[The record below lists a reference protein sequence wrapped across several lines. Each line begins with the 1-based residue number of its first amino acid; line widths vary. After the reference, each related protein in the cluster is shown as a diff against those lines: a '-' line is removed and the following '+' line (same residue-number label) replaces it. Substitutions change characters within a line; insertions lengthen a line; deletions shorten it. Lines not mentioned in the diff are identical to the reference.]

1 MGKKP
6 LQQLRLKKRKTP
18 KINVENMASI
28 KKCPQK
34 MKLIEDTSQ
43 EDLNYKN
50 KLTAKKHTEI
60 DSIRAFELQQM
71 SYIFNFVL
79 FARRE
84 DQKCLRMTSLSVVLM
99 TNTTRSYFILLTI

>member
-1 MGKKP
+1 MLFYLSEKIHKFAYYQPGVERKKKKFNKKSPSILMGKKP
-6 LQQLRLKKRKTP
+6 LQHLRLKKRKTP

-50 KLTAKKHTEI
+50 KLTAK
-60 DSIRAFELQQM
+60 
-71 SYIFNFVL
+71 
-79 FARRE
+79 
-84 DQKCLRMTSLSVVLM
+84 
-99 TNTTRSYFILLTI
+99 

>member
-6 LQQLRLKKRKTP
+6 LQHLRLKKRKTS
-18 KINVENMASI
+18 KINVENMTSI

-50 KLTAKKHTEI
+50 KLTAK
-60 DSIRAFELQQM
+60 
-71 SYIFNFVL
+71 
-79 FARRE
+79 
-84 DQKCLRMTSLSVVLM
+84 
-99 TNTTRSYFILLTI
+99 

>member
-1 MGKKP
+1 MLFYLSEIPTGSRTQEKEIQQKITIYFNGKKTP
-6 LQQLRLKKRKTP
+6 ATFAPKRKTP

-50 KLTAKKHTEI
+50 KLTAK
-60 DSIRAFELQQM
+60 
-71 SYIFNFVL
+71 
-79 FARRE
+79 
-84 DQKCLRMTSLSVVLM
+84 
-99 TNTTRSYFILLTI
+99 

>member
-6 LQQLRLKKRKTP
+6 LQHLRLKKRKTP
-18 KINVENMASI
+18 MINVENMASI

-50 KLTAKKHTEI
+50 KLTAK
-60 DSIRAFELQQM
+60 
-71 SYIFNFVL
+71 
-79 FARRE
+79 
-84 DQKCLRMTSLSVVLM
+84 
-99 TNTTRSYFILLTI
+99 

>member
-1 MGKKP
+1 MKNPQVRLLPTGSRTQEKEIQQKITIYFNGKKP
-6 LQQLRLKKRKTP
+6 LQHLRLKKRKTP

-50 KLTAKKHTEI
+50 KLTAK
-60 DSIRAFELQQM
+60 
-71 SYIFNFVL
+71 
-79 FARRE
+79 
-84 DQKCLRMTSLSVVLM
+84 
-99 TNTTRSYFILLTI
+99 